1 MIKVFFRREKS
12 NSAKKD
18 KKVFRSEES
27 DPIKHIF
34 LVYVQWSQERREIK
48 TYMRTKN
55 LKSESDMVCN
65 GLSDLV
71 ANPDMR
77 LNRRNIKMVILYQ
90 LNDFHDVS
98 KDTDV
103 TGIVPTRLDHYL
115 NSDQRNRI
123 EFSQKQIQD
132 IVNTIELTPRAIN
145 YPAASNGV

>member
-1 MIKVFFRREKS
+1 MVKVFFQRKKS
-12 NSAKKD
+12 NSAKKE
-18 KKVFRSEES
+18 KKTTTAEES

-34 LVYVQWSQERREIK
+34 LVYVQWSQKNREIK

-77 LNRRNIKMVILYQ
+77 LNSKNIKMTILYQ
-90 LNDFHDVS
+90 LSDDHDVS
-98 KDTDV
+98 KDIDV

-115 NSDQRNRI
+115 NSDLGKRI
-123 EFSQKQIQD
+123 DFSQEQID
-132 IVNTIELTPRAIN
+132 GIVNTKELTYRALK
-145 YPAASNGV
+145 